1 MPGNPV
7 FEAFCAKIE
16 ELGGEE
22 YVFDKLRAGE
32 SVSQV
37 AKGVDNRSRDML
49 YKWLWRGGD
58 ERRKKWD
65 AARKDGAEGWLDK
78 GAEAIEGL
86 KNTGN
91 MAADVSAANSKANYY
106 EKMATRLNPE
116 RFDKQ
121 GQAVTDVAS
130 LLLQALQHA
139 GTAKQIAK
147 PEPQMLEA
155 EIITEDD
162 G

>member
-1 MPGNPV
+1 
-7 FEAFCAKIE
+7 
-16 ELGGEE
+16 
-22 YVFDKLRAGE
+22 
-32 SVSQV
+32 
-37 AKGVDNRSRDML
+37 
-49 YKWLWRGGD
+49 
-58 ERRKKWD
+58 
-65 AARKDGAEGWLDK
+65 
-78 GAEAIEGL
+78 
-86 KNTGN
+86 
-91 MAADVSAANSKANYY
+91 
-106 EKMATRLNPE
+106 MATRLNPE

>member
-49 YKWLWRGGD
+49 YKWLWRGT
-58 ERRKKWD
+58 RRGRMALK
-65 AARKDGAEGWLDK
+65 AGW
-78 GAEAIEGL
+78 
-86 KNTGN
+86 
-91 MAADVSAANSKANYY
+91 
-106 EKMATRLNPE
+106 TR
-116 RFDKQ
+116 
-121 GQAVTDVAS
+121 
-130 LLLQALQHA
+130 
-139 GTAKQIAK
+139 
-147 PEPQMLEA
+147 EPKRSRA
-155 EIITEDD
+155 
-162 G
+162 

>member
-1 MPGNPV
+1 
-7 FEAFCAKIE
+7 
-16 ELGGEE
+16 
-22 YVFDKLRAGE
+22 
-32 SVSQV
+32 
-37 AKGVDNRSRDML
+37 
-49 YKWLWRGGD
+49 
-58 ERRKKWD
+58 
-65 AARKDGAEGWLDK
+65 
-78 GAEAIEGL
+78 
-86 KNTGN
+86 